1 MKLILREDIDGL
13 GQRGDVVVVA
23 DGYARNFLIPK
34 ELGLK
39 PTQANIHRVEKEKEE
54 DARKREAELEKVKQL
69 AEKLATVSCTV
80 PVKVGEEGQMYGSVG
95 PPDISK
101 ALKDED
107 FDVDPK
113 CISLEDPIKELG
125 VYTYTITLAPEVET
139 TSKVWV
145 VEG

>member
-1 MKLILREDIDGL
+1 MKLILREDIQGL
-13 GQRGDVVVVA
+13 GQRGDVVIVS

-34 ELGLK
+34 DLGLK

-54 DARKREAELEKVKQL
+54 EARRREAELEKVKEL

-95 PPDISK
+95 PQDISK

-107 FDVDPK
+107 FDVDPR

-125 VYTYTITLAPEVET
+125 VYTYSITLAPEVET